1 MALTL
6 YDLALVV
13 VGLSVIGVALLP
25 RAVSKR
31 PVSMP
36 IFYVGAGVVAFSL
49 PLPLPAPDPVIHGEL
64 TEHIAGLGVILALM
78 SAGLK
83 LDRLPGLRRWATT
96 WRLLAVTMPL
106 SIAGAA
112 ALGRWGLGLAVP
124 SAVLLGAVI
133 APTDP
138 VLASEVQV
146 EKPGEGTEAK
156 QMEHEEG
163 MEDEV
168 RFALT
173 SEAGL
178 NDGLAFPFT
187 HLAVA
192 VAFVGVAPAGWT
204 GEWLLVDVA
213 YRILLGVALGG
224 VLGGALA
231 KGVFWSMPET
241 PMAKSTQGLEALGG
255 TLAVYGLT
263 ELAGGYGFIA
273 VFVAATVLRQYERSH
288 DYNEPLHDVA
298 EKSEQLLMAAIM
310 ILFGGALAS
319 GLLASLTVETVA
331 VAAAL
336 VFLVRPLAGGV
347 GLLGF
352 DRDPVERAVIAFYGI
367 RGIGSFYYL
376 AFALNHAPFRHADA
390 LWTLVGCTIVLS
402 ILVHGTTATPV
413 VEYLERRAA
422 SRMENG

>member
-6 YDLALVV
+6 YDLWLVV
-13 VGLSVIGVALLP
+13 AGLSVLGVALLP
-25 RAVSKR
+25 RVVSER
-31 PVSMP
+31 PISMP
-36 IFYVGAGVVAFSL
+36 IFYVGAGVVVFSL
-49 PLPLPAPDPVIHGEL
+49 PLPLPAPDPVVHGEL
-64 TEHIAGLGVILALM
+64 TEHLAELGVILALM

-83 LDRLPGLRRWATT
+83 LDRFPGLRRWATT

-112 ALGRWGLGLAVP
+112 ALGRWGLGLAAP
-124 SAVLLGAVI
+124 SALLLGAVI

-146 EKPGEGTEAK
+146 EEPGGGTEAEE
-156 QMEHEEG
+156 MEEQEG

-187 HLAVA
+187 HLAIA
-192 VAFVGVAPAGWT
+192 VALVGLAPSNWA
-204 GEWLLVDVA
+204 GEWLLVDVG
-213 YRILLGVALGG
+213 YRILAGVALGA
-224 VLGGALA
+224 VLGFLLA
-231 KGVFWSMPET
+231 KAVFWSMPET
-241 PMAKSTQGLEALGG
+241 PMAKSMQGLEAIGG
-255 TLAVYGLT
+255 TLGVYGLT

-273 VFVAATVLRQYERSH
+273 VFVAATVLRQYERDH
-288 DYNEPLHDVA
+288 DYNEPLHDVS
-298 EKSEQLLMAAIM
+298 EKSEQLLMATIM

-319 GLLASLTVETVA
+319 GLVTPLTVEVVV
-331 VAAAL
+331 VAATL
-336 VFLVRPLAGGV
+336 VFVVRPLAGAV
-347 GLLGF
+347 GMVGF
-352 DRDPVERAVIAFYGI
+352 ERDWLERATIAFYGI

-390 LWTLVGCTIVLS
+390 VWAVIGLTVAVSIV
-402 ILVHGTTATPV
+402 VHGTTATPV
-413 VEYLERRAA
+413 VELLEERAA
-422 SRMENG
+422 DEMENG

>member
-6 YDLALVV
+6 YNLGLVV

-25 RAVSKR
+25 RAVSER

-36 IFYVGAGVVAFSL
+36 IFYVGAGMVAFSL
-49 PLPLPAPDPVIHGEL
+49 PLPLPPPDPVVHGTLAEHL
-64 TEHIAGLGVILALM
+64 TGMGVILALM

-112 ALGRWGLGLAVP
+112 ALGHWTLGLAAP
-124 SAVLLGAVI
+124 SALLLGAVI

-138 VLASEVQV
+138 VLAAEVQV

-156 QMEHEEG
+156 EMEREEG

-187 HLAVA
+187 HLAVT
-192 VAFVGVAPAGWT
+192 VAFVGLTPASWV
-204 GEWLLVDVA
+204 GEWLLVDVG
-213 YRILLGVALGG
+213 YRILVGLVLGG

-231 KGVFWSMPET
+231 LGVFWSMPET
-241 PMAKSTQGLEALGG
+241 PMAKSMQGLEALGG
-255 TLAVYGLT
+255 TLVVYGLT

-273 VFVAATVLRQYERSH
+273 VFVAATVLRQYERTH

-319 GLLASLTVETVA
+319 GLLAPMTVEVVA
-331 VAAAL
+331 VAVAL
-336 VFLVRPLAGGV
+336 VLVVRPLAGGV

-352 DRDPVERAVIAFYGI
+352 DRDPVERATMAFYGI

-376 AFALNHAPFRHADA
+376 AFALNHAPFRYAA
-390 LWTLVGCTIVLS
+390 TLWSVVSWTVVVS

-413 VEYLERRAA
+413 VKYLEARASA
-422 SRMENG
+422 RMENG